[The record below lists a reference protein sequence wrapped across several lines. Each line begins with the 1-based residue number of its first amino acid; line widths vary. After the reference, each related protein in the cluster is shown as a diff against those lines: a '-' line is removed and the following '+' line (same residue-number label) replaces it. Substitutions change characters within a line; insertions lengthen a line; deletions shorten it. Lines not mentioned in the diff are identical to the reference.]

1 MKWNINDVVH
11 GFKVKRMERV
21 QEVASDVYEL
31 EHVQS
36 GARLLYLDIKDDNK
50 VFYICFR
57 TTPDNSKGTPHIM
70 EHSTLYRL
78 RRKFCRKTIYIELVK
93 GLLNTFPERHR
104 RTRLCI
110 P

>member
-36 GARLLYLDIKDDNK
+36 GARLL
-50 VFYICFR
+50 
-57 TTPDNSKGTPHIM
+57 
-70 EHSTLYRL
+70 
-78 RRKFCRKTIYIELVK
+78 
-93 GLLNTFPERHR
+93 
-104 RTRLCI
+104 
-110 P
+110 

>member
-1 MKWNINDVVH
+1 MKWNINEVVH

-36 GARLLYLDIKDDNK
+36 GARLLYLDSKDDNK

-57 TTPDNSKGTPHIM
+57 TTPDNSKGHRILWNIPP
-70 EHSTLYRL
+70 
-78 RRKFCRKTIYIELVK
+78 CAA
-93 GLLNTFPERHR
+93 PESSR
-104 RTRLCI
+104 
-110 P
+110 

>member
-36 GARLLYLDIKDDNK
+36 GARLLYLDSKDDNK

-57 TTPDNSKGTPHIM
+57 TTSDNSKGTPPCIRWPVAM
-70 EHSTLYRL
+70 IRIFITLWMSIL
-78 RRKFCRKTIYIELVK
+78 TPHFIQTA
-93 GLLNTFPERHR
+93 
-104 RTRLCI
+104 
-110 P
+110 